1 MTIKL
6 HVAIIEAKG
15 LKGSGLLNRPQDP
28 YCVLTLVG
36 HGEPQQARSEVSPKT
51 NAPRWESPAFVFT
64 LLTLAGMPL
73 ELSVWND
80 ATNTMRCA
88 TRRCAASD
96 AQQHL
101 PPPLPPPPPP
111 SPPRPAYFAA
121 SNNRTTLLRFMLD
134 LMCDV

>member
-36 HGEPQQARSEVSPKT
+36 HGEPQQARSEVAPKT
-51 NAPRWESPAFVFT
+51 NTPRWESPAFVFT

-80 ATNTMRCA
+80 ATNTMRWVSS
-88 TRRCAASD
+88 RRAVTD
-96 AQQHL
+96 AQQHQ
-101 PPPLPPPPPP
+101 PPPQLL
-111 SPPRPAYFAA
+111 RPTSFAA
-121 SNNRTTLLRFMLD
+121 RKNTACVSCLT
-134 LMCDV
+134 